1 LESFSQK
8 TIEDIKCYVYCLFDP
23 RTSKIFYIGE
33 GTGNRIFNHI
43 TCALDNPEE
52 NDKINTIRDI
62 INQNLKVGHY
72 IIRHGLT
79 REIALLV
86 ESCLIDFLTFHTFKE
101 LSNITNIIAG
111 HYAWDKGIKTVDE
124 IEALYSAET
133 LNKNGIKHK
142 VIIININKTYL
153 PGISPYEA
161 TRKSWKMD
169 IDRARKSDFI
179 FSEYKSIIRKIYIPE
194 KWFFTEDNKRCFFE
208 GKECQDKEI
217 LNLYLNKQLS
227 DKKQGQANP
236 IQYVNL

>member
-1 LESFSQK
+1 MNSFTQN
-8 TIEDIKCYVYCLFDP
+8 TIEEIKSYVYCLFDP
-23 RTSKIFYIGE
+23 RTSKIFYIGK
-33 GTGNRIFNHI
+33 GTGNRVFQHVA
-43 TCALDNPEE
+43 CALEDEKE
-52 NDKINTIRDI
+52 SDKLSTIRDI
-62 INQNLKVGHY
+62 LKENKKVVHY
-72 IIRHGLT
+72 IIRHGLNDDT
-79 REIALLV
+79 AFVI
-86 ESCLIDFLTFHTFKE
+86 ESCLIDFLTFHSFKE
-101 LSNITNIIAG
+101 LSNITNIVSG
-111 HYAWDKGIKTVDE
+111 HDSWDKGIKTVEE

-133 LNKNGIKHK
+133 LDKNGIKHK